1 MVAATHVEASPSLML
16 VFSPFL
22 LSAVNFFFIFAL
34 LPAAFSVFFQ
44 SALMVHYYC
53 KEKRYEPFAIIFLRR
68 KWCNIDKFS
77 MSNNFTEGASSKYS
91 SSNWCISD

>member
-1 MVAATHVEASPSLML
+1 MSVYKVIKSARQNKTRNCTFGAYSVVAATHVEASPSLVL

-34 LPAAFSVFFQ
+34 LPTAFSVFFQ

-53 KEKRYEPFAIIFLRR
+53 KEKV
-68 KWCNIDKFS
+68 
-77 MSNNFTEGASSKYS
+77 
-91 SSNWCISD
+91 

>member
-1 MVAATHVEASPSLML
+1 MVAATHVEASPSLVL

-34 LPAAFSVFFQ
+34 LPTAFSVFFQ

-53 KEKRYEPFAIIFLRR
+53 KEKV
-68 KWCNIDKFS
+68 
-77 MSNNFTEGASSKYS
+77 
-91 SSNWCISD
+91 